1 MVAMLLGVDQGWVEV
16 NNFGWC
22 LLEVT
27 GAGWR
32 WLVSIK
38 GDWGKM
44 EWLVLL
50 GGDSINTY
58 ID

>member
-1 MVAMLLGVDQGWVEV
+1 MEV